1 MTATLVISR
10 ERCRPEAYSFR
21 STMAHTLESLESG
34 TPVYAGETHVADVRT
49 VYVAEGTRQP
59 ELVAVHWLD
68 RGEDVAL
75 PVSEIES
82 LIDGRV
88 VLMNSNPHTYANLVT
103 FDASR
108 FPTVR
113 PLL

>member
-1 MTATLVISR
+1 M
-10 ERCRPEAYSFR
+10 AYSFR
-21 STMAHTLESLESG
+21 STMANTLESLESG
-34 TPVYAGETHVADVRT
+34 TPVYAGETHVADVRA
-49 VYVAEGTRQP
+49 VYVADGTRQP
-59 ELVAVHWLD
+59 ELVVIHWLD

-75 PVSEIES
+75 PVDDVES
-82 LIDGRV
+82 LDGGRV
-88 VLMNSNPHTYANLVT
+88 QLMNSDPNTYATLLT